1 MSHRRTALTALVLT
15 TTAALAATPALADD
29 QGNAN
34 AEQQTQ
40 PTPNRG
46 GTSGGPAHDVRP
58 EETGTVHSGER
69 LGHDSQNSKGAAPQ
83 DARGR

>member
-1 MSHRRTALTALVLT
+1 MKT
-15 TTAALAATPALADD
+15 TTLSALLIAFAMASPAVADD

-46 GTSGGPAHDVRP
+46 GTSGGPAHDARP
-58 EETGTVHSGER
+58 GETGSTKSGER
-69 LGHDSQNSKGAAPQ
+69 MDHGHPDGS
-83 DARGR
+83 DAKPSRNR

>member
-1 MSHRRTALTALVLT
+1 MT
-15 TTAALAATPALADD
+15 LAAMLVALGVASPAFADD
-29 QGNAN
+29 QGNAM

-46 GTSGGPAHDVRP
+46 GTSGGPAHDSRP
-58 EETGTVHSGER
+58 GETGTVRSGER
-69 LGHDSQNSKGAAPQ
+69 MSHDGQNSKGSAPQ

>member
-1 MSHRRTALTALVLT
+1 MKIATIAAVLTAL
-15 TTAALAATPALADD
+15 AAAVPAVADD

-46 GTSGGPAHDVRP
+46 GTSGGPAHDARPDETNMVRL
-58 EETGTVHSGER
+58 GER
-69 LGHDSQNSKGAAPQ
+69 IGQDGQHAGGPAAK
-83 DARGR
+83 DTHGR

>member
-1 MSHRRTALTALVLT
+1 MKITILAAMLI
-15 TTAALAATPALADD
+15 ALAAASPAMAND

-58 EETGTVHSGER
+58 EETGTGHSGER

>member
-1 MSHRRTALTALVLT
+1 MKFTTVLPLLV
-15 TTAALAATPALADD
+15 ALAAASPALADD

-46 GTSGGPAHDVRP
+46 GTAGGPGHRP
-58 EETGTVHSGER
+58 TAPDAMKTSAEAPAAKEGHHHHPKDTAPASKHS
-69 LGHDSQNSKGAAPQ
+69 H
-83 DARGR
+83 

>member
-1 MSHRRTALTALVLT
+1 MKTM
-15 TTAALAATPALADD
+15 TAAALLIALSAATPALADD

-46 GTSGGPAHDVRP
+46 GTSGGPAHDARAG
-58 EETGTVHSGER
+58 ETGSTGSGER
-69 LGHDSQNSKGAAPQ
+69 MDHAHPDGSASKPS
-83 DARGR
+83 RNR

>member
-1 MSHRRTALTALVLT
+1 MKITILAAMLI
-15 TTAALAATPALADD
+15 ALAAASPAMAND

>member
-1 MSHRRTALTALVLT
+1 MKTM
-15 TTAALAATPALADD
+15 TAAALLIALSAATPALADD

-46 GTSGGPAHDVRP
+46 GTSSTLR
-58 EETGTVHSGER
+58 
-69 LGHDSQNSKGAAPQ
+69 
-83 DARGR
+83 

>member
-1 MSHRRTALTALVLT
+1 MKLSTV
-15 TTAALAATPALADD
+15 AALLLALSAASPAFADD

-46 GTSGGPAHDVRP
+46 GTAGGPAHDTRP
-58 EETGTVHSGER
+58 GETGSARSGER
-69 LGHDSQNSKGAAPQ
+69 MEQGRSDGTAPKPAHGH
-83 DARGR
+83 

>member
-1 MSHRRTALTALVLT
+1 MKITTITALLIALS
-15 TTAALAATPALADD
+15 AAAPALADD

-58 EETGTVHSGER
+58 GEAGTVRSGER
-69 LGHDSQNSKGAAPQ
+69 TGHDGRHSTETAPQ
-83 DARGR
+83 NARGR

>member
-1 MSHRRTALTALVLT
+1 MKITI
-15 TTAALAATPALADD
+15 LAAMLIARAAASPAMAND

>member
-1 MSHRRTALTALVLT
+1 MKMTTLAAMLIALG
-15 TTAALAATPALADD
+15 AATPAFADD

-46 GTSGGPAHDVRP
+46 GTAGGPAHDVRSGD
-58 EETGTVHSGER
+58 TGTTRSGER
-69 LGHDSQNSKGAAPQ
+69 TGHDAEHSKGAPSG
-83 DARGR
+83 DVRGR

>member
-1 MSHRRTALTALVLT
+1 MTLAAVLI
-15 TTAALAATPALADD
+15 ALAVASPAVADD

-58 EETGTVHSGER
+58 GETGTVRSGER
-69 LGHDSQNSKGAAPQ
+69 TGHDGRHSTEAAPQ

>member
-1 MSHRRTALTALVLT
+1 MKI
-15 TTAALAATPALADD
+15 AALATLLMAFGAASPAFADD

-46 GTSGGPAHDVRP
+46 GTSGGPAHDARP
-58 EETGTVHSGER
+58 GETGSTGSGER
-69 LGHDSQNSKGAAPQ
+69 MDHAHPDGSASKPS
-83 DARGR
+83 RNR

>member
-1 MSHRRTALTALVLT
+1 MKITILAAMLI
-15 TTAALAATPALADD
+15 ALAAASPAMAND

-58 EETGTVHSGER
+58 EETGTVRSGER

>member
-1 MSHRRTALTALVLT
+1 MKTTILASMLIALG
-15 TTAALAATPALADD
+15 AASPAFADD

-46 GTSGGPAHDVRP
+46 GTSGGPAHDTRP
-58 EETGTVHSGER
+58 DQTGPAQSGER
-69 LGHDSQNSKGAAPQ
+69 MGQGAEHSHGAAPK
-83 DARGR
+83 DVRGR

>member
-1 MSHRRTALTALVLT
+1 MKT
-15 TTAALAATPALADD
+15 TIVAALLIALGAASPAFADD

-46 GTSGGPAHDVRP
+46 GTAGGPAHDTRP
-58 EETGTVHSGER
+58 GETGSTKPGER
-69 LGHDSQNSKGAAPQ
+69 MEQGHSDGKASKTPPAH
-83 DARGR
+83 